1 MTSKHYTFT
10 CLFSFTIITFV
21 LNKQKNKSLFT
32 IHGEFRMA
40 ILQTFQLLVNFL
52 IVNYESTM
60 TILNFQQLNI
70 CRRVQIKQ
78 LKFAFFSFP
87 IHSWLLSMELNG
99 EWAEEKHEW
108 WMGGFAMC
116 WVLWMKWAQDTLPDL
131 GLRIHF
137 MDMFKFIIMK
147 WYF

>member
-108 WMGGFAMC
+108 E
-116 WVLWMKWAQDTLPDL
+116 DL
-131 GLRIHF
+131 QCAESYEWNGHRTHCQILVWESISW
-137 MDMFKFIIMK
+137 ICLNSS
-147 WYF
+147 

>member
-32 IHGEFRMA
+32 IHGEFRIA

-52 IVNYESTM
+52 IVNYDSTM

-99 EWAEEKHEW
+99 EWAEEKLKSMNGRICNVLSPMNE
-108 WMGGFAMC
+108 MGTGHIARSWFENPFHGY
-116 WVLWMKWAQDTLPDL
+116 V
-131 GLRIHF
+131 
-137 MDMFKFIIMK
+137 
-147 WYF
+147 